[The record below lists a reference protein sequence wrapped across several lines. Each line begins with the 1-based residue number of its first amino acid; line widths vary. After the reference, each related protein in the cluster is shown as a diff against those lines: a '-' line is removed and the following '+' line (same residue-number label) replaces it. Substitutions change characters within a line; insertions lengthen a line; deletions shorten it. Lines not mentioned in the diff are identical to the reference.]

1 MDCLESRF
9 DDAFLQKAL
18 AGVSVPRQAWAD
30 LFLERCFTQRVEW
43 DTLRGLR
50 RAPGLREGFA
60 LRQVASGEQ
69 RLVSEEGLQEE
80 SILRMCGQSHAGEAP
95 QRGDSPKGGEPA
107 AELDLS
113 RVEQLVSAVA
123 AALRSQVPCAT
134 ALSIR
139 AEVQDRQTC
148 TARPGAPVRRDHT
161 TRAWVTC
168 RIRVPQGMVSAGM
181 GAATMEALKA
191 GEPASRIGSEIAQR
205 AAHLGDAREV
215 AGGEWPVIL
224 APGTGGVFFHE
235 ACGHALEADLV
246 LKGASPFR
254 SLLGQRV
261 GPSFLGAMDDSSQ
274 PGLEGSY
281 QWDDEGSSCRGTVLI
296 AKGVLKAFLSDR
308 ITAARLG
315 RPTTGNGRRESFM
328 DLPLPRM
335 SNAFLMAGDEDPE
348 AILRETKRGIYVHR
362 LEGGRMDPATGAFLF
377 RASSGSLIESGRLT
391 TPLRPFT
398 LAGETPAALSRI
410 RRVGRDLSF
419 GDGAGS
425 CGKDGQQIPVASG
438 LPTVL
443 LDCLS
448 IRPC

>member
-1 MDCLESRF
+1 MDSLESRF
-9 DDAFLQKAL
+9 DDAFLEQAL
-18 AGVSVPRQAWAD
+18 ASVPVARETWVD

-43 DTLRGLR
+43 DTVRGLR

-60 LRQVASGEQ
+60 LRRVASGEQ
-69 RLVSEEGLQEE
+69 RLVAEEGLQAE
-80 SILRMCGQSHAGEAP
+80 SILKICGQQQGEAP
-95 QRGDSPKGGEPA
+95 RRGGISDGGEA
-107 AELDLS
+107 AEPDLS
-113 RVEQLVSAVA
+113 RAEHLVSLLAG
-123 AALRSQVPCAT
+123 ALSSQVPHAIT
-134 ALSIR
+134 LAIR
-139 AEVQDRQTC
+139 TEVQERRTC
-148 TARPGAPVRRDHT
+148 TARPGAPARRNHA

-168 RIRVPQGMVSAGM
+168 RARIPQGTVSAGM
-181 GAATMEALKA
+181 GAATFEALQA
-191 GEPASRIGSEIAQR
+191 ADPASRLCSEIALR
-205 AAHLGDAREV
+205 VAHLGDAREV
-215 AGGEWPVIL
+215 AGGDWPVIL

-296 AKGVLKAFLSDR
+296 AKGILKSFLSDR
-308 ITAARLG
+308 VTAARLRG
-315 RPTTGNGRRESFM
+315 PTTGNGRRESFM

-335 SNAFLMAGDEDPE
+335 SNAFLMAGEEDPE

-362 LEGGRMDPATGAFLF
+362 LEGGRMDPATGAFRF
-377 RASSGSLIESGRLT
+377 HASSGSLIEAGKLT
-391 TPLRPFT
+391 APLRPFT
-398 LAGETPAALSRI
+398 LAGNTPAALSGI

-419 GDGAGS
+419 GDGVGS

-443 LDCLS
+443 LDSLS